1 MAYICN
7 TDKKSSP
14 KHHQAMLD
22 EHKAAAY
29 GAGYDQ
35 QIAKIQKKDIVFL
48 YENGVGLVAF
58 GYASG
63 VVNSV
68 PDEEE
73 YSTPLNLFTF
83 LNPPISAAKMKEIT
97 GHDFFFPK
105 TVFSISDEDA
115 QKLIDSMK

>member
-29 GAGYDQ
+29 GTGYDWTIKQ
-35 QIAKIQKKDIVFL
+35 IQKKDIVFL

-63 VVNSV
+63 DMQSV
-68 PDEEE
+68 PEDVE
-73 YSTPLNLFTF
+73 YSMPLNLFTF
-83 LNPPISAAKMKEIT
+83 LNPPISASKMKELT
-97 GHDFFFPK
+97 GHDFFFRQ
-105 TVFSISDEDA
+105 TVIPIPESDA